1 MGPLAERPYWPSGV
15 KLDSKITFAPN
26 GEADAHT
33 VIWVLQWDDVSAFS
47 AADYYAHDLYLD
59 KVGGTFLEVATL
71 EINSTLPLVQRYRT
85 ADNATHLR
93 LGWATYR
100 PHQIQANTRYTV
112 TLSSAVTASS
122 VDDGAEDVETYG
134 LRLPSTCVSGCL
146 WLPLSWCS
154 IAPGGA
160 TLRLFNNSHPAGI
173 HPLGVPLGGCNTLLL
188 LPFVAR

>member
-15 KLDSKITFAPN
+15 KLDSKIIVVN
-26 GEADAHT
+26 GVAVRH
-33 VIWVLQWDDVSAFS
+33 VVQWILRWEDVSAFFAS
-47 AADYYAHDLYLD
+47 DYYAHDLYLD
-59 KVGGTFLEVATL
+59 KTGGTFLELASLRIT
-71 EINSTLPLVQRYRT
+71 STLPLVQRYRT
-85 ADNATHLR
+85 DDNATHLR
-93 LGWATYR
+93 LGWASYR

-112 TLSSAVTASS
+112 TLSSAVTASPI
-122 VDDGAEDVETYG
+122 DEGAEDMETYG
-134 LRLPSTCVSGCL
+134 LRLPPTCVSGCL

-160 TLRLFNNSHPAGI
+160 TLRLFHNAHPAGI